1 MSESASPQSSQETV
15 FDVDVEKLARV
26 YAQAGLNAAGDSQAQ
41 QSLMDELNAVVTEV
55 LNKFPNLEKLFGSVL
70 VSDEDKQGILDRVFG
85 NQLSAKSLDFLKVI
99 ARHGR
104 LGVLRAIIRSA
115 NVLWTIRK
123 NQVAVTLEFAHPV
136 EESLQQEMIRRL
148 AKKLAAEPL
157 VTVKINPELIGG
169 FVVRAGDR
177 VLDASTRSNLERAR
191 QAMIVQAVET
201 IQQRP
206 EKFYQ
211 SSGA

>member
-26 YAQAGLNAAGDSQAQ
+26 YAQAGLNAAGDPQAQ

>member
-1 MSESASPQSSQETV
+1 MSDSLSQHSSQETV
-15 FDVDVEKLARV
+15 FDVDVEKLAKV
-26 YAQAGLNAAGDSQAQ
+26 YAQAGLDAAGDPQAQ
-41 QSLMDELNAVVTEV
+41 QGLMDELNAVVTEV
-55 LNKFPNLEKLFGSVL
+55 FNKFPNLEKVFASAL
-70 VSDEDKQGILDRVFG
+70 VSDEDKAGILDRVFG
-85 NQLSAKSLDFLKVI
+85 SQLSAKSLNFLKVI

-104 LGVLRAIIRSA
+104 LGVVRAIIRNA
-115 NVLWTIRK
+115 NALWTIRK

-136 EESLQQEMIRRL
+136 EESLQKEMIERL

-169 FVVRAGDR
+169 FVVRTGDR

-191 QAMIVQAVET
+191 QAMIARAVET

-206 EKFYQ
+206 EQFYQ
-211 SSGA
+211 ESGA